1 MIKKIALACVV
12 AVCCGVTTVDAQLNK
27 PISDKQNLYSEA
39 KKLFYSKDYAA
50 AKQKLVMMPYDN
62 SISEKQKQEIKY
74 MVAAC
79 SFRLKDGERI
89 DTLRDILQD
98 VQDSP
103 YKNRVEFMLGM
114 ALYEDGNIDEAL
126 AMLNSCEVDKLPEED
141 KNLAI
146 YASAVC
152 NVKVGNLD
160 EAYLLFDML
169 RYSKYS
175 NDGLYYMGYI
185 KYKQGDYKQALKE
198 FNAFRQTKDNL
209 NKGIDNKFIVDIYLK
224 SELYERAEE
233 YAKRFLAERND
244 RQAEADLLKMLGEAT
259 FRQEKYT
266 ESIKYLEQYMKKETE
281 KTDRRAHFMLGISYY
296 NVDKYSASIQNLGK
310 ATLTEDDMAQ
320 NANLYIGLSYLNLFD
335 KNKARM
341 AFEQAANANFDLK
354 VKEQAAYNYAIST
367 YETSYSAFGESVNVF
382 EQFLNNYP
390 SSPYSTKIGNY
401 LTDVYGS
408 TTNYEAA
415 LNSINRV
422 NRPSEIIL
430 SAKQKVLFNLG
441 KEEYIN
447 GNMLRALGY
456 FEQAI
461 ELGRFNRDVLSKTYY
476 WCAEAYY
483 RDGAINK
490 AEDYL
495 NKAIST
501 SINSANEEYSLSHYS
516 LGYIYFNRH
525 RYSSAQ
531 DMFNK
536 FVRNADKSE
545 KELISD
551 ALTRIGDCAMT
562 SRNFERAKEA
572 FAQAERLSNSSGD
585 YSLLQTAMIQ
595 GIQKEYFKKI
605 STINTLI
612 SKYPQSA
619 YIPNAIYEKGRAY
632 VLTNNNAEAIKAFS
646 QLKQMFP
653 ETELAR
659 KSATEIGLIYFRNE
673 QYDKAINAYKEVV
686 DKYPMSE
693 EAKLAMAD
701 MKNVYME
708 INRVDEFV
716 AYNRSKSNI
725 MRLNVSDEDSLTYAS
740 AENMYMRGRAKEADD
755 AFKKYISSFPEGA
768 YVLDAN
774 YRLFQMA
781 KDNKHEGL
789 MLMYAEEIM
798 KKPNNKYEEEV
809 LKVKAD
815 LHNKAGRHEQAMQD
829 YKLLVAKT
837 VNDEVKLASYIG
849 IARNAYIIQNST
861 ELIQSANYILS
872 ESRLSTDLKQE
883 ILYYRAKTYS
893 ALDNKLEYIRD
904 LRELK
909 ADTRN
914 KYGAEAR
921 YLYANE
927 LFLAKKYNDAE
938 KELLSYIEEST
949 PHTYWLARSF
959 VLLSDV
965 YFAMNKEVEAVQF
978 LKSLKQNYKAKDDI
992 STMIEE
998 RLKDRK

>member
-12 AVCCGVTTVDAQLNK
+12 AVCCGSTAIQSQVNK

-62 SISEKQKQEIKY
+62 SISEKHKQEVKY
-74 MVAAC
+74 MLAAC
-79 SFRLKDGERI
+79 AFRLKDGERI
-89 DTLRDILQD
+89 DRLREILQE

-114 ALYEDGNIDEAL
+114 SLYEEGYMDEAL
-126 AMLNSCEVDKLPEED
+126 AMLNSCEVDRLPEDD

-146 YASAVC
+146 YTSAVC
-152 NVKVGNLD
+152 NIKIDNLD
-160 EAYLLFDML
+160 EAYSLFDML
-169 RYSKYS
+169 RYTKYS

-185 KYKQGDYKQALKE
+185 KYKQGNYKQALKE
-198 FNAFRQTKDNL
+198 FNAFRQTRDNL

-224 SELYERAEE
+224 SELYDRAEE

-244 RQAEADLLKMLGEAT
+244 RRAEADLLKMLGEAT

-266 ESIKYLEQYMKKETE
+266 ESIKALEKYMKLETE
-281 KTDRRAHFMLGISYY
+281 QTDRRAHFMLGKSYY
-296 NVDKYSASIQNLGK
+296 NIDKYSASIENLGK
-310 ATLTEDDMAQ
+310 ATLVDDDMTQ
-320 NANLYIGLSYLNLFD
+320 NANLYIGLAYLKLFD

-341 AFEQAANANFDLK
+341 AFELASSANYDLK

-390 SSPYSTKIGNY
+390 SSPYSTKVGNY

-415 LNSINRV
+415 LNSINRI

-430 SAKQKVLFNLG
+430 SSKQKVLFNLG

-461 ELGRFNRDVLSKTYY
+461 ELGRFNRDILSKTYY

-483 RDGAINK
+483 RDGAEGK
-490 AEDYL
+490 AQDYL
-495 NKAIST
+495 HKAIST
-501 SINSANEEYSLSHYS
+501 SINNSNEEYALSHYS
-516 LGYIYFNRH
+516 LGYIHFNRH

-531 DMFNK
+531 EMFNK
-536 FVRNADKSE
+536 FVRSADKSE

-551 ALTRIGDCAMT
+551 AYTRIGDCAMT

-572 FAQAERLSNSSGD
+572 FAQAERLSNASGD

-595 GIQKEYFKKI
+595 GIQKEYGRKI
-605 STINTLI
+605 ATINTLI

-632 VLTNNNAEAIKAFS
+632 VVTNNNAEAISAFS
-646 QLKQMFP
+646 QLKRMYP

-659 KSATEIGLIYFRNE
+659 KAGTEIGLIYFRNE
-673 QYDKAINAYKEVV
+673 QYDKAIDAYKEVV
-686 DKYPMSE
+686 NKYPTSE

-708 INRVDEFV
+708 INKVDEFV

-725 MRLNVSDEDSLTYAS
+725 MRLDVSDEDSLTYAS
-740 AENMYMRGRAKEADD
+740 AENMYMRGREKDADG

-768 YVLDAN
+768 YVVDAY

-781 KDNKHEGL
+781 KGNKHEGL
-789 MLMYAEEIM
+789 MLSYAEEIM
-798 KKPNNKYEEEV
+798 KMPNNKYEEEV
-809 LKVKAD
+809 LKAKAD
-815 LHNKAGRHEQAMQD
+815 LHNKAGRHEQAVQD
-829 YKLLVAKT
+829 YKLLAAKT
-837 VNDEVKLASYIG
+837 VNDEIKRASYIG
-849 IARNAYIIQNST
+849 IVRNSYILENST
-861 ELIQSANYILS
+861 EVIQFANYILS
-872 ESRLSTDLKQE
+872 ESRVSIDLKQE
-883 ILYYRAKTYS
+883 ILYYRAKAYNS
-893 ALDNKLEYIRD
+893 LNNKLEYVRD
-904 LRELK
+904 LKELK

-927 LFLAKKYNDAE
+927 LFLANRYADAE

-949 PHTYWLARSF
+949 PHIYWLARSF

-965 YFAMNKEVEAVQF
+965 YFAMNKEVEAVQY

-992 STMIEE
+992 AAMIEE
-998 RLKDRK
+998 RLNNRK